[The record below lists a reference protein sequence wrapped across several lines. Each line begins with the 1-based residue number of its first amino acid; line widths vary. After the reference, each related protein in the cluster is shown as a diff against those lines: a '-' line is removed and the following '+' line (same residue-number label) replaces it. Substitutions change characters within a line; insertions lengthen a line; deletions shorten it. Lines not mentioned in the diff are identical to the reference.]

1 MAANFYTDNALEIF
15 GIYRNF
21 VSHTLLV
28 IYLEPE
34 GTTDVQNKVCDDC
47 VFFCKPTVDAKI
59 IAVNH
64 SRLYCIY
71 NGTPWSSNLYH
82 SRVDRVVHT
91 VYATFSSLMS

>member
-1 MAANFYTDNALEIF
+1 MAENFHFEDALEIF

-28 IYLEPE
+28 ISLEPE
-34 GTTDVQNKVCDDC
+34 STTNVQNKVCDDR

-71 NGTPWSSNLYH
+71 NGATWSSNLYH
-82 SRVDRVVHT
+82 GRVDRVLYS
-91 VYATFSSLMS
+91 VYATYSSLMS